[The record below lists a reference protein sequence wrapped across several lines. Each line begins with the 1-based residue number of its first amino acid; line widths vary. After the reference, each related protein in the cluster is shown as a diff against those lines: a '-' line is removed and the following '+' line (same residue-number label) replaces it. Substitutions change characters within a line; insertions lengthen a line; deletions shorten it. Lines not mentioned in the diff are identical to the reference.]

1 MWNKATDPE
10 ESFRDK
16 AIWWS
21 AGIVIAAA
29 IAIGVYYRY
38 YSPVPAAPPA
48 QHPAAAPQ
56 PAAPPPAPAIQH
68 PIPPAAEQQQAPLPP
83 LDQSDPV
90 VRDSL
95 IGLLGK
101 PAVAKFL
108 VPHQIIRDVVVTVDN
123 LPRKKVAAEL
133 RPLQPTPGDTAVD
146 TQGSCDDSQSAELR
160 TLRGTDG
167 RRAARPTRRRWPPS
181 TSGSIRS
188 SNRRMRISVTP
199 GSTSTTA
206 WCRPSTAC
214 SPPRM
219 YQGPIE
225 LVRPKVFYQFADPK
239 LEALPAG
246 QKLLIRMG
254 PQNASVI
261 KAKLQ
266 QFRAAITAQ
275 PPQMNQPQR
284 RPPAART
291 CAAAAGQLGDAG
303 ESAAARD
310 AGNARQPASLAA
322 RSRHPPLRASP
333 AHRCDVAALR
343 SRSPLRL
350 SSFGRARV
358 AAARSLTPPTAARG
372 AACSWR
378 CRGAAA
384 ARTIRAG

>member
-48 QHPAAAPQ
+48 QRPAAAPQ
-56 PAAPPPAPAIQH
+56 QTAPAPAPAIQH
-68 PIPPAAEQQQAPLPP
+68 PVPSAAEQQTPLPP

-101 PAVAKFL
+101 PAVAKFV
-108 VPHQIIRDVVVTVDN
+108 VPHQVIRDFVVTVDN

-133 RPLQPTPGDTAVD
+133 RPLQPTTGETAVD
-146 TQGSCDDSQSAELR
+146 QQGAATMLSQQNYARYSALMNV
-160 TLRGTDG
+160 
-167 RRAARPTRRRWPPS
+167 
-181 TSGSIRS
+181 I
-188 SNRRMRISVTP
+188 
-199 GSTSTTA
+199 GSTDPKA
-206 WCRPSTAC
+206 LAAVYFRLYPLFQQAYENLGY
-214 SPPRM
+214 PGKYFNDRM
-219 YQGPIE
+219 VQTIDSLLATPDVSGPIE

-246 QKLLIRMG
+246 QKVLIRMG

-266 QFRAAITAQ
+266 QFRAAITAT
-275 PPQMNQPQR
+275 PPQMNQPAQ
-284 RPPAART
+284 PAPSPQPQDNPGTQASPLPQGTEAKPAAPPPPPP
-291 CAAAAGQLGDAG
+291 Q
-303 ESAAARD
+303 S
-310 AGNARQPASLAA
+310 P
-322 RSRHPPLRASP
+322 PPL
-333 AHRCDVAALR
+333 
-343 SRSPLRL
+343 
-350 SSFGRARV
+350 
-358 AAARSLTPPTAARG
+358 
-372 AACSWR
+372 
-378 CRGAAA
+378 
-384 ARTIRAG
+384 